1 MEAGRALGQGPKWP
15 SLLVECTSDLLF
27 EADGVGVI
35 TWLSGDAEA
44 VIGLPGDE
52 VLGRP
57 LMYVLPDGAAASVES
72 LVAGVSD
79 SHDGRSRF
87 RLVSSTGEE
96 RLAGLLLRIAR
107 DEAGTVVGYA
117 GSWCHLHDAP
127 VVEGDPSGGSAVDR
141 GSMFMN
147 VPDPA
152 TMLGPVHDASGH
164 VVDFRILDAN
174 LAACAFLGA
183 NHEELTSCLL
193 LGSGEP
199 GPLATYFEDF
209 VTAMATGQPLALD
222 GISMV
227 GNGAGDA
234 DLYFDLR
241 AAKVGDGI
249 TCTWREVT
257 DRVQALTRLAAS
269 EQHYRLLAENAH
281 DIVVLVRNGLI
292 DWISPSVEALT
303 GIPAERWIGQVAGS
317 TVLAADA
324 GTAERTLTSSGHD
337 LPATSRVRITLPSG
351 EVHWVEVSTR
361 QYMDQHGKADGLISS
376 IRVVDDV
383 VRAEEALNHAASH
396 DALTGLLNRSEALS
410 RLNSITSHAP
420 RTGQGTAVLF
430 CDLDGLKAINDVHG
444 HGFGDEVL
452 MAVSSRIGECLR
464 RDDYAARLGGDEII
478 VVLSGVHD
486 LAEATKVAEKIRVGV
501 ARPLDGNPGASV
513 HPTVSIGVT
522 LCTPGEPVESLLAR
536 ADEAM
541 YRAKR
546 GGRNS
551 VTAI

>member
-1 MEAGRALGQGPKWP
+1 MEDVRALGQGPQWP

-27 EADGVGVI
+27 EADGGGVI
-35 TWLSGDAEA
+35 TWLSGDTEA

-52 VLGRP
+52 VLGQP
-57 LMYVLPDGAAASVES
+57 LMYVLPDGAAASVGS

-79 SHDGRSRF
+79 SHDGRSLF

-96 RLAGLLLRIAR
+96 RRVGLCLCIAR
-107 DEAGTVVGYA
+107 DQAGEVAGYA
-117 GSWCHLHDAP
+117 GSLRHLRDFDALGAGP
-127 VVEGDPSGGSAVDR
+127 QGDPEGHRAA
-141 GSMFMN
+141 MFN
-147 VPDPA
+147 SVPDPVLLLSVVRDREGA
-152 TMLGPVHDASGH
+152 
-164 VVDFRILDAN
+164 VVDFRLRDANPAACNFFGLSREDIVERLLLDADAN
-174 LAACAFLGA
+174 L
-183 NHEELTSCLL
+183 
-193 LGSGEP
+193 
-199 GPLATYFEDF
+199 PLAPFFDDLVHVVQASEPISREAVRFPVGAPSDAELFFDF
-209 VTAMATGQPLALD
+209 
-222 GISMV
+222 
-227 GNGAGDA
+227 
-234 DLYFDLR
+234 R
-241 AAKVGDGI
+241 AAKLGDGI
-249 TCTWREVT
+249 TCSWREVT
-257 DRVQALTRLAAS
+257 DRVQASARLAAS
-269 EQHYRLLAENAH
+269 EKHYRLLADNAH

-303 GIPAERWIGQVAGS
+303 GIPAEGWIGKVAGS
-317 TVLAADA
+317 TVMTSDA
-324 GTAERTLTSSGHD
+324 GVFAEISEAIEHGS
-337 LPATSRVRITLPSG
+337 PITSRARVTLPSG
-351 EVHWVEVSTR
+351 ELHWVEVSTR
-361 QYMDQHGKADGLISS
+361 PYIDENGEADGHLSS
-376 IRVVDDV
+376 IRVIDDV

-410 RLNSITSHAP
+410 RLSSITSHAP

-430 CDLDGLKAINDVHG
+430 CDLDGLKAINDVYG

-501 ARPLDGNPGASV
+501 SRPLDGNHGASV

-522 LCTPGEPVESLLAR
+522 FCTPGEPVESLLAR